1 MNGIGVSPGRARGP
15 AVLLSTAG
23 RGRSIDDPVGALG
36 MVADELEQLA
46 SPLRGELRDIL
57 MAQASI
63 ARDPELST
71 AIREASRSGR
81 PPAEALRLGA
91 EPFREALAGARS
103 EYQRE
108 RAADLTEVVG
118 RAARRLEGTGQPERT
133 PPVPGI
139 LVGPVVSPADTAT
152 VPLDQLLGI
161 VSADGGAKSHV
172 AIVARSLGIPAV
184 SGVDPS
190 TLAALCPGQWIEI
203 DGTCGTIEVFSDE
216 QGGSTF
222 SAKSSDSDEHG
233 GSTPSAKRAGSDE
246 HHHDCRP
253 ADSSH
258 DIRANIGSLAEA
270 ELACRMGIGS
280 AGLIRTEFLLPDQ
293 RALEVDRQV
302 EVYREL
308 LAQLPGEL
316 VFRLL
321 DLGADKPHPAV
332 PTPAAPNPAL
342 GLRGARLLLR
352 HPALLEDQLEALCR
366 LGEPDRVA
374 ILVPMVTRVAELR
387 AVRALAERAF
397 ARLGVRL
404 PLGSMIEVPAAALAA
419 RELAAESDFISV
431 GTNDLLQ
438 YLFAADRGVT
448 ELDSLVEPL
457 PAATWRLLGE
467 VMQAARCEGTPVGI
481 CGELA
486 ADPELA
492 GALLALGA
500 DYISMGP
507 AAAPAVRSALASK
520 TPEEWLAVAEQLCG
534 HPLEG
539 PR

>member
-15 AVLLSTAG
+15 AVLLSAAG
-23 RGRSIDDPVGALG
+23 HGRSIDDPVGALG
-36 MVADELEQLA
+36 VVADELEQLA

-57 MAQASI
+57 MAQAAI
-63 ARDPELST
+63 ARDPELSS

-81 PPAEALRLGA
+81 PPAEALRVGA
-91 EPFREALAGARS
+91 EPFRQALAGARS

-108 RAADLTEVVG
+108 RAGDLGEVVG
-118 RAARRLEGTGQPERT
+118 RAARRLEGTGQAERT

-190 TLAALCPGQWIEI
+190 TLAALRPGQWIEI
-203 DGTCGTIEVFSDE
+203 DGTRGTIEVLSDE
-216 QGGSTF
+216 QGGSTP
-222 SAKSSDSDEHG
+222 SAKSAACDG
-233 GSTPSAKRAGSDE
+233 
-246 HHHDCRP
+246 HHHDCGR

-258 DIRANIGSLAEA
+258 DIRANVGSLAEA
-270 ELACRMGIGS
+270 ELAARMGIGS
-280 AGLIRTEFLLPDQ
+280 AGLVRTEFLLPDQ
-293 RALEVDRQV
+293 RALDLDRQV

-308 LAQLPGEL
+308 LSHLPGEL

-332 PTPAAPNPAL
+332 PTPEAPNPAL

-352 HPALLEDQLEALCR
+352 HPALLENQLEALCR

-374 ILVPMVTRVAELR
+374 ILVPMVTRVEELR
-387 AVRALAERAF
+387 AVRALAERVF

-404 PLGSMIEVPAAALAA
+404 RLGSMIEVPAAALAA

-438 YLFAADRGVT
+438 YLFAADRGLT
-448 ELDSLVEPL
+448 ELDSLIEPL
-457 PAATWRLLGE
+457 PAATWRLLRE
-467 VMQAARCEGTPVGI
+467 VMQAASCEGTPVGV

-507 AAAPAVRSALASK
+507 SAASAVRSVLSSK
-520 TPEEWLAVAEQLCG
+520 TPEEWLAVAERLCG
-534 HPLEG
+534 HPLGG
-539 PR
+539 PGDTTGT